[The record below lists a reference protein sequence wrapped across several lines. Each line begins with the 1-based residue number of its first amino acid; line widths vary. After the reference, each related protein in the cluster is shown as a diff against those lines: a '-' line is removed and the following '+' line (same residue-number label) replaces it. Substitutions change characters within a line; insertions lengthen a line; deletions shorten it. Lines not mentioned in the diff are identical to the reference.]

1 MIFFIL
7 LTCFIFGLG
16 FMSFI
21 TYIYNYMIILIHI
34 SETRFNYISYD
45 DYYIVNEILSN
56 NHIVFLNNNELKSYY
71 CNIAYNTIED
81 SKLHLYCCNYNIN
94 KKYDINCDK
103 NKQIFYNVNKKNVEL
118 LSNYICYKNVKILKD
133 KLNDDIV
140 NYISKFIFN
149 IELNNKIKIII

>member
-81 SKLHLYCCNYNIN
+81 SKLHLYC
-94 KKYDINCDK
+94 
-103 NKQIFYNVNKKNVEL
+103 
-118 LSNYICYKNVKILKD
+118 S
-133 KLNDDIV
+133 
-140 NYISKFIFN
+140 
-149 IELNNKIKIII
+149 